1 MATKKNTQ
9 ANAKKYEQQWNVPS
23 DSDPS
28 AYYTVSLTR
37 EGEYVCHCWPFL
49 RDRTKPC
56 KHIRKVEAGE
66 ATPRG
71 QTATLQRATPRPQPQ
86 FDHDAREPRIV
97 VCNVRAVTPVSDA
110 DGTEVIELKTP
121 HVNGSNDH
129 LLMTIL
135 FDLTQYGVTWDTL
148 RQRYHLPGDLTL
160 TWVQQYIHDY
170 ASRGSSM
177 GRGKTAS
184 ASMGSRMSRP
194 KTRAERRTP

>member
-1 MATKKNTQ
+1 MATKKNTS
-9 ANAKKYEQQWNVPS
+9 ANAKKYEQQWDVPS

-71 QTATLQRATPRPQPQ
+71 QSVTATQAAARALSQP
-86 FDHDAREPRIV
+86 DHDAREPHIV
-97 VCNVRAVTPVSDA
+97 VCNVRAVTPVSNA

-121 HVNGSNDH
+121 RVNGGNDH
-129 LLMTIL
+129 VLMTIL
-135 FDLTQYGVTWDTL
+135 FDLTQHGVAWETL
-148 RQRYHLPGDLTL
+148 RQRYHLPRDLTF
-160 TWVQQYIHDY
+160 TWVQEY
-170 ASRGSSM
+170 AHEY
-177 GRGKTAS
+177 GRLIYGPWKDGVGFDGFTYVPPEDA
-184 ASMGSRMSRP
+184 R
-194 KTRAERRTP
+194 

>member
-9 ANAKKYEQQWNVPS
+9 ANAKKYEQQWDVPS

-56 KHIRKVEAGE
+56 KHIRKVQAGE

-71 QTATLQRATPRPQPQ
+71 RTATTQPPAPRIQPQP
-86 FDHDAREPRIV
+86 DDGAREPRIV
-97 VCNVRAVTPVSDA
+97 MCTVRVVTPVSNA

-121 HVNGSNDH
+121 RVNRGNDH

-148 RQRYHLPGDLTL
+148 RQRYHLPRDLTL
-160 TWVQQYIHDY
+160 TWVQQYIREY
-170 ASRGSSM
+170 
-177 GRGKTAS
+177 GRLIYGPWKDGVGFDGFTYVPPEDA
-184 ASMGSRMSRP
+184 R
-194 KTRAERRTP
+194 